1 MKRKMLITAICCVLI
16 GGLMGCGNQ
25 SSSNVLKNKDAKPNN
40 VADSVIDYIEIN
52 KKKVYVVE
60 NVKDLCEQVKD
71 FEQFSVSGTSQN
83 SSDAEGLTEFYQK
96 TDDDFSNM
104 VIYAH
109 TGKGPGSDEIIH
121 FDMERPDREDD
132 STVIKDY
139 EIKNYNFVYG
149 SIAIKGKT
157 LTIGESTPDD
167 LIKIMGED
175 YELNKNLELYTYE
188 LDKYD
193 WERYNFYFN
202 NEILSNVAIYND

>member
-1 MKRKMLITAICCVLI
+1 MKRKKLGVIVCCLLI
-16 GGLMGCGNQ
+16 GGLVGCGNQ
-25 SSSNVLKNKDAKPNN
+25 SDKGISQNKNTRP
-40 VADSVIDYIEIN
+40 DSVTNTVVNYIEIN
-52 KKKVYVVE
+52 DEKVYVVD
-60 NVKDLCEQVKD
+60 NVKDLCEQLKD

-139 EIKNYNFVYG
+139 EIENYNFVYG
-149 SIAIKGKT
+149 SIVIKGKT